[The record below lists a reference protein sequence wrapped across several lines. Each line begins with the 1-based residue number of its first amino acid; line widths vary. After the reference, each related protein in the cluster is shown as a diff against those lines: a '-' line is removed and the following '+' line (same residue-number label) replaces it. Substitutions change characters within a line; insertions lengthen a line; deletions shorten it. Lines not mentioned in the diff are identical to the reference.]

1 MNSVKHLA
9 FIPARKGSKGLKNKN
24 LILFDKTAN
33 FLKKLSL
40 FDEIHVSTNEKRL
53 LKKIKK
59 NRFNLHLRKNKFS
72 GDRISIKK
80 TLQNFIKEKK
90 INKNFFIWLFYLPIL
105 YKNKKDFVFAMNLL
119 KKKKIN
125 SICSFIK
132 SKSHPF
138 HSWKIKKNK
147 KISQFIKNDVFR
159 RQDLPTSYNHY
170 HYVCAFRVKEIS
182 KLNSE
187 LINPHTFPLI
197 LNNKTQS
204 KLVEID
210 TSNDLKK
217 YKGIT

>member
-53 LKKIKK
+53 IKKIKK

-125 SICSFIK
+125 
-132 SKSHPF
+132 
-138 HSWKIKKNK
+138 
-147 KISQFIKNDVFR
+147 
-159 RQDLPTSYNHY
+159 
-170 HYVCAFRVKEIS
+170 
-182 KLNSE
+182 
-187 LINPHTFPLI
+187 
-197 LNNKTQS
+197 
-204 KLVEID
+204 
-210 TSNDLKK
+210 
-217 YKGIT
+217 

>member
-1 MNSVKHLA
+1 MSSIKHLA

-33 FLKKLSL
+33 FLKKFDI
-40 FDEIHVSTNEKRL
+40 FDEVHVSTNEKRL
-53 LKKIKK
+53 TKKIKK
-59 NRFNLHLRKNKFS
+59 FNFNLHFRKNRFS
-72 GDRISIKK
+72 GDKISIKR

-105 YKNKKDFVFAMNLL
+105 YKNKKDFIFAMNII

-125 SICSFIK
+125 SICSFVK

-138 HSWKIKKNK
+138 HSWRIKKNN
-147 KISQFIKNDVFR
+147 KISQFIKNDIFR
-159 RQDLPTSYNHY
+159 RQDLPKSYNHY
-170 HYVCAFRVKEIS
+170 HYICAFKVKEIT

-187 LINPHTFPLI
+187 LINKHTFPLI

-204 KLVEID
+204 KLIEID
-210 TSNDLKK
+210 TNDDLKR
-217 YKGIT
+217 YKGSF

>member
-1 MNSVKHLA
+1 M
-9 FIPARKGSKGLKNKN
+9 RKD
-24 LILFDKTAN
+24 F
-33 FLKKLSL
+33 
-40 FDEIHVSTNEKRL
+40 
-53 LKKIKK
+53 KKIKK
-59 NRFNLHLRKNKFS
+59 IVLIFTYVKQVFRIGFLTKN
-72 GDRISIKK
+72 IAE
-80 TLQNFIKEKK
+80 FIKEK
-90 INKNFFIWLFYLPIL
+90 NKQKFLYFGFFIFPIL
-105 YKNKKDFVFAMNLL
+105 YKNKRTLFLRWIYWR
-119 KKKKIN
+119 KIN

-138 HSWKIKKNK
+138 HSWRIKKTRKFHNLSK
-147 KISQFIKNDVFR
+147 MMYSE

-210 TSNDLKK
+210 TSDDLK
-217 YKGIT
+217 I